1 MDTSCG
7 MPAAPVAHE
16 NHATA
21 RDQRIRFA
29 VQLRLIFRGLGSA
42 SMLNELHVQ
51 ARALGYRVP
60 GYWEFD
66 VAAALDVN
74 NDVTGLWNLNMGRR
88 MRDLIF
94 YAAK

>member
-1 MDTSCG
+1 

-21 RDQRIRFA
+21 RPERIRFV
-29 VQLRLIFRGLGSA
+29 VQHRLIFRGLGPA
-42 SMLNELHVQ
+42 STLNELHVR

-66 VAAALDVN
+66 VAAAPDVN
-74 NDVTGLWNLNMGRR
+74 NDVTGLWNLNMRTGKGARS
-88 MRDLIF
+88 DFLCG
-94 YAAK
+94 